1 MLHIQSQLYDLMR
14 GQKAPLEAVL
24 SFSINFSISI
34 GRKRGRVMQRMR
46 EWDSERDGGVR
57 FRGPVKSVALCF
69 MKRVKKGH

>member
-1 MLHIQSQLYDLMR
+1 MAKDKKRETQ
-14 GQKAPLEAVL
+14 
-24 SFSINFSISI
+24 
-34 GRKRGRVMQRMR
+34 RKS

>member
-1 MLHIQSQLYDLMR
+1 MAKD
-14 GQKAPLEAVL
+14 
-24 SFSINFSISI
+24 
-34 GRKRGRVMQRMR
+34 RKREREVDRKR